1 MSLRVCE
8 VVLLR
13 GLIFNPLEFQILGRF
28 DPGLI
33 LGVADADVQLLHVR
47 GQDPE
52 LVVYKRDLVL
62 RPLAGLRVVVQELE
76 EVVLLFCR

>member
-1 MSLRVCE
+1 MTLRVCE
-8 VVLLR
+8 VVLLS
-13 GLIFNPLEFQILGRF
+13 GLVLDPLKFQILRRF

-52 LVVYKRDLVL
+52 LVVYERDLVL
-62 RPLAGLRVVVQELE
+62 RPLAGLRVGVQELE